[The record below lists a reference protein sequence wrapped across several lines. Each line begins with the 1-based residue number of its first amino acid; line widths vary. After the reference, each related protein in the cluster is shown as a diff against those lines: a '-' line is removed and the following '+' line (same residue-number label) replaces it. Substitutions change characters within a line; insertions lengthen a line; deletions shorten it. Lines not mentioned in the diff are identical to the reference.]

1 MLISLIINDKAYF
14 CTKEIKEGGDVN
26 VVVAKKDGEY
36 LTMQPSGSDK
46 TILMGFQSKSY
57 ATRMLGEIN
66 ALYDSVEL
74 VNMKDIK
81 YPCMTFVDV
90 DTQLDKGLPIIQAI
104 YDEIHNNAEYS
115 EFYYENASLFAT
127 VMGPVL
133 ACRYD
138 DETDVAKTIVNT
150 VYSFCRMY
158 AGIVESLAKDI
169 RPEDLQNVMQ
179 QFEEMENPEPE
190 DNEEDTEE
198 EEE

>member
-1 MLISLIINDKAYF
+1 MFNSLIINDKAYF
-14 CTKEIKEGGDVN
+14 CTNEIAEGNDVN

-57 ATRMLGEIN
+57 AIRMLGEIN
-66 ALYDSVEL
+66 ALHDSVEL
-74 VNMKDIK
+74 INMKDVK
-81 YPCMTFVDV
+81 YPCMTFVDIE
-90 DTQLDKGLPIIQAI
+90 TQLDKGLPIIQAI
-104 YDEIHNNAEYS
+104 YNEIHNNIEYS
-115 EFYYENASLFAT
+115 QFYYENASLFAT

-158 AGIVESLAKDI
+158 SGIIESLAKDI
-169 RPEDLQNVMQ
+169 SPNDLQNVME
-179 QFEEMENPEPE
+179 QFNAMENPKDDKES
-190 DNEEDTEE
+190 EE
-198 EEE
+198 EEK